1 MKVKVLTH
9 VNFWELPKGPA
20 LRMKALA
27 SLFAQQKLVT
37 PEDATKASEY
47 FVQTDKALRSA

>member
-1 MKVKVLTH
+1 LQA
-9 VNFWELPKGPA
+9 N
-20 LRMKALA
+20 ALA

-47 FVQTDKALRSA
+47 FVQTDKALRLA